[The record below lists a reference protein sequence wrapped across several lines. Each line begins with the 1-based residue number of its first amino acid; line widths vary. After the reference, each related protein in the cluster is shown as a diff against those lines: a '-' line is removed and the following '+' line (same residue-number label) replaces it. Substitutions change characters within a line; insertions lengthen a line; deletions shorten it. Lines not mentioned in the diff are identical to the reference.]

1 MMTQMMKNLMIN
13 KISPPSPGPCL
24 KLKINQ
30 KPKDKKVIAR
40 DSKNCP
46 IEDPEKTKKSIKQLK
61 SFEDKKNKENENN
74 TLKNKSKPNKK
85 PPSTKS

>member
-1 MMTQMMKNLMIN
+1 MTQMMKNLMMI
-13 KISPPSPGPCL
+13 KISPPFPGPCL
-24 KLKINQ
+24 KPKISQ
-30 KPKDKKVIAR
+30 KPKDKKVIVR
-40 DSKNCP
+40 DCKNCP
-46 IEDPEKTKKSIKQLK
+46 IEDPERTKKSIKQLK